1 MSWVSNGFVAT
12 GEAVWRLCIF
22 TTKISSIGVLRNMGG
37 WTSME
42 RLGLEGA
49 VVPGPS
55 LDVCVVVVL
64 VSRWLLSSGPR
75 HCLATGLLS
84 TQDSLWRVAICIG
97 RW

>member
-1 MSWVSNGFVAT
+1 
-12 GEAVWRLCIF
+12 
-22 TTKISSIGVLRNMGG
+22 
-37 WTSME
+37 ME

-55 LDVCVVVVL
+55 LDVCAVVVL
-64 VSRWLLSSGPR
+64 VSRWLLSSGQR